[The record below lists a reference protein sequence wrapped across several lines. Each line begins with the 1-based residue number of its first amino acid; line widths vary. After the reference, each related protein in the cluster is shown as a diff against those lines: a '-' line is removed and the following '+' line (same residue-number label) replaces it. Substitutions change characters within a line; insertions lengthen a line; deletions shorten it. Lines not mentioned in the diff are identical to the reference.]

1 MNSHPL
7 LTLLI
12 PTVVA
17 IASWFVGS
25 WLSLRRDRA
34 NKLRELRV
42 QYLIDAYRRLEAV
55 VHRQMDSQQSSLME
69 SAIADVQLFGSA
81 PQVAAARRFVSEMQ
95 GGSGSLNDL
104 LLILRNDLRNEL
116 ELEPLDEGFFH
127 LRIGPGSNEGR
138 N

>member
-55 VHRQMDSQQSSLME
+55 VHRQLDSQQSALME

-81 PQVAAARRFVSEMQ
+81 PQVAAARRFVSEMR

-116 ELEPLDEGFFH
+116 ELERVEEEFFH
-127 LRIGPGSNEGR
+127 LRIGPGPNEGR